1 MVTRPPPWSVRSL
14 APLLVFILAALL
26 ILFLV
31 ADRFLL
37 PALAISRDLEPA
49 ARKQMAAIAAL
60 VLTVVLTSLLA
71 TAILVIRPGR
81 FFLPRK
87 TPPPTRTSYP
97 DAWAESGRRMQTPP
111 ATGDEDRADS

>member
-1 MVTRPPPWSVRSL
+1 MIPRPPPWSIRSL
-14 APLLVFILAALL
+14 LPLLVFVITTLL

-37 PALAISRDLEPA
+37 PALAVSRDLDPRA
-49 ARKQMAAIAAL
+49 KKQLAAIAAL
-60 VLTVVLTSLLA
+60 VLTVVLTCLLA
-71 TAILVIRPGR
+71 TAVLVIRPGR

-87 TPPPTRTSYP
+87 SPPRTRTNYP

-111 ATGDEDRADS
+111 ADDDEATA

>member
-1 MVTRPPPWSVRSL
+1 M
-14 APLLVFILAALL
+14 PLLVFIIAALL

-37 PALAISRDLEPA
+37 PALAVSRDLEPG

-60 VLTVVLTSLLA
+60 VMTVVLTSLVA

-87 TPPPTRTSYP
+87 EPPRTRTNYP
-97 DAWAESGRRMQTPP
+97 DAWAESGRRMETPP
-111 ATGDEDRADS
+111 ADDDEATA